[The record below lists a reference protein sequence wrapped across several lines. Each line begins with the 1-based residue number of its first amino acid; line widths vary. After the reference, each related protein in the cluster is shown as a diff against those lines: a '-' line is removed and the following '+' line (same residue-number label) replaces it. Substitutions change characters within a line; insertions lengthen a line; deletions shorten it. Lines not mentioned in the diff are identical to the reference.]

1 MSTFLGILKLV
12 LKCYNLLEM
21 DLISM
26 KYNKLTRIKIKN
38 KLYDIFSDENHCKFF
53 LEVKLVDGKEKYYYV
68 DIKTYY
74 YLNKIYNCKNNIMY
88 LKDKKGKRKLSLSEK
103 LYVSFGIAYM
113 GLCSVV
119 LTDKIIDAKLQRNTG
134 LTNQTA
140 YTEQRYD
147 ISETSYLNDCLE
159 DVTFSDLRKTLMDNS
174 KISLKYKE
182 YINRYIDLL
191 EERLPKLD
199 LRIFNENLKKLS
211 FEVVDSKDWEHPD
224 AMGYIR
230 TTSDW
235 TIITLKSEYGN
246 EYEEWLVISHEL
258 THMLRGAY
266 IKTKDGIIKFDFNFS
281 AYGEAFKE
289 AFTEV
294 VNGYIITDDYENY
307 FNEAYRSYTGYDRYS
322 NTAFQILKLADTEY
336 TMYDFFNYGI
346 DKFEE
351 LLRQY
356 NLDELI
362 DLYDVDMASE
372 NNNITVMEKI
382 KIDKLERQ
390 LLDLVIENE
399 LKKGTS
405 IEKLYCLADT
415 LAGDDYVKKLDEISK
430 YIQKHDSWQY
440 CIDGLASDIRFNE
453 KQIKNPSCKLYSN
466 GEMVYKNQKYSL
478 SDDQL
483 DSNLLYVVC
492 TKGEDS
498 DLYKI
503 VRLENGNYIDVTNNQ
518 IVTDVLCFD
527 SLYNFI
533 NFNDYNLKINID
545 NFLKMDFVFRRVQ
558 TLKKYFYYLD
568 ELIKSGE
575 SEFKIY
581 QEAKSLFGNNWVL
594 VSNFVLD
601 KNKNFDWCYRL
612 TDKGDVL
619 YNKENVLENGN
630 AVLKTVEYTSPSIKV
645 YIGGNLIYEDL
656 LHRIENGKIVNT
668 DLHIVKS
675 IEDGQYKLVK
685 IDNNKYIDIL
695 SWKEITIGD
704 LDIPLTILLD
714 NYEYNMEINLESFI
728 LKIDDFYIESNNL
741 RR

>member
-1 MSTFLGILKLV
+1 LSTFLGILKLV

-356 NLDELI
+356 NLDQLI

-372 NNNITVMEKI
+372 NNNITVMEK
-382 KIDKLERQ
+382 
-390 LLDLVIENE
+390 
-399 LKKGTS
+399 
-405 IEKLYCLADT
+405 
-415 LAGDDYVKKLDEISK
+415 
-430 YIQKHDSWQY
+430 
-440 CIDGLASDIRFNE
+440 F
-453 KQIKNPSCKLYSN
+453 
-466 GEMVYKNQKYSL
+466 
-478 SDDQL
+478 
-483 DSNLLYVVC
+483 
-492 TKGEDS
+492 
-498 DLYKI
+498 
-503 VRLENGNYIDVTNNQ
+503 
-518 IVTDVLCFD
+518 
-527 SLYNFI
+527 
-533 NFNDYNLKINID
+533 KIN
-545 NFLKMDFVFRRVQ
+545 K
-558 TLKKYFYYLD
+558 
-568 ELIKSGE
+568 
-575 SEFKIY
+575 
-581 QEAKSLFGNNWVL
+581 
-594 VSNFVLD
+594 
-601 KNKNFDWCYRL
+601 
-612 TDKGDVL
+612 
-619 YNKENVLENGN
+619 
-630 AVLKTVEYTSPSIKV
+630 
-645 YIGGNLIYEDL
+645 
-656 LHRIENGKIVNT
+656 
-668 DLHIVKS
+668 
-675 IEDGQYKLVK
+675 
-685 IDNNKYIDIL
+685 
-695 SWKEITIGD
+695 
-704 LDIPLTILLD
+704 
-714 NYEYNMEINLESFI
+714 
-728 LKIDDFYIESNNL
+728 
-741 RR
+741 

>member
-1 MSTFLGILKLV
+1 
-12 LKCYNLLEM
+12 
-21 DLISM
+21 M
-26 KYNKLTRIKIKN
+26 KYNKLTRIKIKD
-38 KLYDIFSDENHCKFF
+38 KLYDIFSDDNHCKFF

-74 YLNKIYNCKNNIMY
+74 YLNKIYNCKSNIMY
-88 LKDKKGKRKLSLSEK
+88 LKEKKEKRKLSFSEK

-119 LTDKIIDAKLQRNTG
+119 LTDKIIDAKLQRNTS

-140 YTEQRYD
+140 YMEQRYD
-147 ISETSYLNDCLE
+147 ISETSYLDDYLE
-159 DVTFSDLRKTLMDNS
+159 DVTFYDLRKTLADNN
-174 KISLKYKE
+174 KISLKHKE

-191 EERLPKLD
+191 EQRFPELD
-199 LRIFNENLKKLS
+199 LRVFNENLRKLS
-211 FEVVDSKDWEHPD
+211 FEVVDPKDWEDPST
-224 AMGYIR
+224 MGYIR

-235 TIITLKSEYGN
+235 VIITLKSEYDN
-246 EYEEWLVISHEL
+246 EYDEWLVISHEL
-258 THMLRGAY
+258 THVLRGAY
-266 IKTKDGIIKFDFNFS
+266 IKTKDGIVKFDFNFS
-281 AYGEAFKE
+281 TYGGAFKE

-294 VNGYIITDDYENY
+294 INGYIITDDYENY
-307 FNEAYRSYTGYDRYS
+307 FNEIYRSYTGYNRYS
-322 NTAFQILKLADTEY
+322 DAVFQILKLADIEY
-336 TMYDFFNYGI
+336 TMYDFLNYGI
-346 DKFEE
+346 DKFED

-478 SDDQL
+478 SDDRL
-483 DSNLLYVVC
+483 ASNLLYVVC
-492 TKGEDS
+492 TKGEAG

-503 VRLENGNYIDVTNNQ
+503 ARLENGNYIDVTNNQ

-527 SLYNFI
+527 SLYNFMD
-533 NFNDYNLKINID
+533 FNDYNLKINID
-545 NFLKMDFVFRRVQ
+545 NFLKMDFVFRRMQ
-558 TLKKYFYYLD
+558 TLKKSFYYLD
-568 ELIKSGE
+568 ELIKNGA
-575 SEFKIY
+575 SEYKIY
-581 QEAKSLFGNNWVL
+581 QEAKSLFGNNYAL

-619 YNKENVLENGN
+619 YNKENVLENGQS
-630 AVLKTVEYTSPSIKV
+630 VLKNVRYTNPSIKV
-645 YIGGNLIYEDL
+645 YSGVNLIYEDS
-656 LHRIENGKIVNT
+656 LHRIENGMVINK

-675 IEDGQYKLVK
+675 ADDGQYKLVK
-685 IDNNKYIDIL
+685 IDNNKYIDVL
-695 SWKEITIGD
+695 SLVEITIGD
-704 LDIPLTILLD
+704 FDLPLTVLLD
-714 NYEYNMEINLESFI
+714 NQEYNMEINLESFI
-728 LKIDDFYIESNNL
+728 LKIDDFYVNSNNL

>member
-1 MSTFLGILKLV
+1 LSTFLGILKLV

-372 NNNITVMEKI
+372 NNNITVMEK
-382 KIDKLERQ
+382 
-390 LLDLVIENE
+390 
-399 LKKGTS
+399 
-405 IEKLYCLADT
+405 
-415 LAGDDYVKKLDEISK
+415 
-430 YIQKHDSWQY
+430 
-440 CIDGLASDIRFNE
+440 F
-453 KQIKNPSCKLYSN
+453 
-466 GEMVYKNQKYSL
+466 
-478 SDDQL
+478 
-483 DSNLLYVVC
+483 
-492 TKGEDS
+492 
-498 DLYKI
+498 
-503 VRLENGNYIDVTNNQ
+503 
-518 IVTDVLCFD
+518 
-527 SLYNFI
+527 
-533 NFNDYNLKINID
+533 KIN
-545 NFLKMDFVFRRVQ
+545 K
-558 TLKKYFYYLD
+558 
-568 ELIKSGE
+568 
-575 SEFKIY
+575 
-581 QEAKSLFGNNWVL
+581 
-594 VSNFVLD
+594 
-601 KNKNFDWCYRL
+601 
-612 TDKGDVL
+612 
-619 YNKENVLENGN
+619 
-630 AVLKTVEYTSPSIKV
+630 
-645 YIGGNLIYEDL
+645 
-656 LHRIENGKIVNT
+656 
-668 DLHIVKS
+668 
-675 IEDGQYKLVK
+675 
-685 IDNNKYIDIL
+685 
-695 SWKEITIGD
+695 
-704 LDIPLTILLD
+704 
-714 NYEYNMEINLESFI
+714 
-728 LKIDDFYIESNNL
+728 
-741 RR
+741 